1 MRVISG
7 RFKGV
12 ALTTPK
18 AGTRPTTDRTKE
30 AIFSHLDSWG
40 VLDDARVLDLFA
52 GTGALGIEALSRG
65 ARELVAVESSAP
77 AAALIAQT
85 LTALK
90 HNRSWEHGM
99 SARVVKA
106 RAEKYA
112 ASLRPLT
119 RSTWCSSTRRTPSKP
134 MHCNQLLADLASR
147 ELTSSNT
154 VIMLERS
161 TRSAEPAA
169 PEGWTISDHR
179 DYGETAV
186 YYIEL
191 SKPIAES

>member
-65 ARELVAVESSAP
+65 AQELVAVESSAP
-77 AAALIAQT
+77 AATHRIT
-85 LTALK
+85 
-90 HNRSWEHGM
+90 NR
-99 SARVVKA
+99 
-106 RAEKYA
+106 
-112 ASLRPLT
+112 L
-119 RSTWCSSTRRTPSKP
+119 PSKQSRYISLP
-134 MHCNQLLADLASR
+134 ELL
-147 ELTSSNT
+147 TPT
-154 VIMLERS
+154 
-161 TRSAEPAA
+161 
-169 PEGWTISDHR
+169 G
-179 DYGETAV
+179 
-186 YYIEL
+186 
-191 SKPIAES
+191 

>member
-18 AGTRPTTDRTKE
+18 PGTRPTTDRTKE

-40 VLDDARVLDLFA
+40 VLDDAHVLDLFA

-77 AAALIAQT
+77 AATLIAKT
-85 LTALK
+85 LTTLK
-90 HNRSWEHGM
+90 HNRSWETGM
-99 SARVVKA
+99 VARVVKA

-112 ASLRPLT
+112 AAAAVSPFEVIFIDPPYAFET
-119 RSTWCSSTRRTPSKP
+119 ES
-134 MHCNQLLADLASR
+134 CNQLLAGLADGG
-147 ELTSSNT
+147 LTNERT
-154 VIMLERS
+154 VIVLERS
-161 TRSAEPAA
+161 TRSEEPSA
-169 PEGWTISDHR
+169 PVGWTITDRR

-186 YYIEL
+186 YYIE
-191 SKPIAES
+191 PDGQ